1 MGAIM
6 GNGKEYDLNMKCS
19 DQMKTSTSQYLLV
32 GIAPTS
38 SNADFTGYLTDNGV
52 ALNNSMTAQY
62 AIGINQTYLSAT
74 SEVMR
79 VRTFGLAKAKCAAA
93 IVAGDFVK
101 AYRGVST
108 TTFAG
113 HLIAA
118 TPAGTTTG
126 LTAGSFSVVLGRAME
141 DGTTNTVIQVLFNP
155 QVYPDAL
162 LA

>member
-19 DQMKTSTSQYLLV
+19 DQMKTNTSQYLLV
-32 GIAPTS
+32 GIYPTS
-38 SNADFTGYLTDNGV
+38 SNADFTGYLANNGV
-52 ALNNSMTAQY
+52 ALNNTMTARY

-74 SEVMR
+74 SEVMK

-93 IVAGDFVK
+93 IVAGDFVR
-101 AYRGVST
+101 AYEGGST

-113 HLIAA
+113 HIVTAS
-118 TPAGTTTG
+118 PAGTV
-126 LTAGSFSVVLGRAME
+126 TAAGTFSTILGRAME
-141 DGTTNTVIQVLFNP
+141 DGVTNTVIQVLFNP
-155 QVYPDAL
+155 QIYPDEL